1 MSDFEMQE
9 NEVEFKK
16 KRPVFLLVLVILSG
30 VNLVFSLFGAMG
42 GMLGAKPDKAMY
54 KSAKL
59 EFANMREQ
67 LEQANADD
75 FIYIVEQMEGITNN
89 MFKHFQ
95 AYNTYQFLVL
105 LLGLFGVVLMYKGRK
120 LGFHFY
126 ILYSIGLVVIPYVF
140 NPISGI
146 PAILTIVGVIYG
158 GIWVLLYSRNLHWM
172 QEG

>member
-1 MSDFEMQE
+1 MSLSESQDTVD
-9 NEVEFKK
+9 NPS
-16 KRPVFLLVLVILSG
+16 KRPAYFLVLIVLSSINIIG
-30 VNLVFSLFGAMG
+30 SALGAIS
-42 GMLGAKPDKAMY
+42 GMLGARPDKEMI
-54 KSAKL
+54 KDAKL

-75 FIYIVEQMEGITNN
+75 FIYIVQQMEGITNN

-105 LLGLFGVVLMYKGRK
+105 LLGLFGVKLMYKGRK